1 MAEVYGHKWVS
12 QYGESTDAKGNLTSA
27 ANTWA
32 EGLSSL
38 SLDAISKGFSK
49 MVDAGDSWPPSLPEF
64 IQMCRADKLAAPFHR
79 LAPPTPEDPDP
90 EQLKHWAKQLRK
102 LSSRG

>member
-12 QYGESTDAKGNLTSA
+12 QYGESTDTKGYLTSA

-38 SLDAISKGFSK
+38 SLEAISKGFSK
-49 MVDAGDSWPPSLPEF
+49 MVNAGDPWPPSLPEF
-64 IQMCRADKLAAPFHR
+64 IQMCRADKLAAPYHK
-79 LAPPTPEDPDP
+79 LAPPMTKIDP
-90 EQLKHWAKQLRK
+90 EQQKHWAKQLK
-102 LSSRG
+102 ALTRG